1 MFRPSSY
8 LMNISRVSEDGLFHS
23 LLSVSSRAIHHTGWN
38 IIKRKLFWTRLHS
51 YPLCGVWCE
60 NPTEGFNILTKFDMK
75 VSLEVFI
82 KTAVEFLV
90 LVPVHSKIKMIP
102 ILRCHWCTHR
112 LLVQCIPAISDWAGC
127 CGWVILFYKESNNFQ
142 RQNNQ
147 ICAATITEQALRTRS
162 CVLRIFYKEHKQL
175 AKHLAKQ

>member
-51 YPLCGVWCE
+51 YPLCGVWESNRRIQHFNQVWYESFPWSFYQDSSWISCPGSSSQQNQNYP
-60 NPTEGFNILTKFDMK
+60 NPPLPLM
-75 VSLEVFI
+75 
-82 KTAVEFLV
+82 
-90 LVPVHSKIKMIP
+90 
-102 ILRCHWCTHR
+102 WCTHR
-112 LLVQCIPAISDWAGC
+112 LRVQCITAISDWAGC
-127 CGWVILFYKESNNFQ
+127 CGWVILFYKEYNNFQ

-147 ICAATITEQALRTRS
+147 ICAATITEWGQS
-162 CVLRIFYKEHKQL
+162 
-175 AKHLAKQ
+175 